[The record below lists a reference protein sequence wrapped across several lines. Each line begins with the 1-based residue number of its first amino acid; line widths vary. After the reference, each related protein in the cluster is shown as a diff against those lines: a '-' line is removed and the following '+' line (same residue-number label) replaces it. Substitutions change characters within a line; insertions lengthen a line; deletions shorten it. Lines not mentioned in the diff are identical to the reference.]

1 MHTIHLLAVDSR
13 YATKDEIKEAR
24 ITDNYYPANWRLMA
38 HQAKTVQA
46 LNSDADIVINTAM
59 TGDGKSLAG
68 QLLLF
73 NNTDWH
79 TLTLYPTNELAL
91 DQQRGL
97 KKLLEDFD
105 SPPVWRPYGFEHA
118 VMNAAELD
126 TLQDHYERS
135 GLNVSRPDAV
145 KRLLGS
151 NYLLSNPDIFH
162 LCVSFAYR
170 NYGSARD
177 ITLGTLASHYRLFT
191 FDEFHLFGTPETA
204 SVMTALLLLRQMKST
219 DKQPRFLFLS
229 ATPQEQ
235 LKHMAAQVGL
245 KVETVNGDYVHG
257 ADVPPEGYRRIL
269 RPIDL
274 TLYAGRL
281 DDWVQAHWQDVILR
295 FYQQHAA
302 SGARGVLIANSVATA
317 HQVHAFL
324 RGVLPPHIRLGKNT
338 GLTPKAD
345 RAMDCDLLVGTST
358 IDVGVD
364 FKINLLIFESVDA
377 ASHMQRLGRLG
388 RHAASSDG
396 RVFEGF
402 EAHAMM
408 PPWVVEGIRSEIPE
422 HAQCD
427 RPTYHQLVT
436 RFFQKTQTFERYIQ
450 RWAGV
455 QAGQILDHL
464 KNGKEIRA
472 QYEHIL
478 MLLKDQYY
486 ALFQN
491 SLKKFWALHDKQRL
505 VIRSASTFR
514 SDSPLTVLVCDQTEN
529 QGKKAYIPYNA
540 LTLLRNADLFYQSW
554 QEAEKEYVRIQQ
566 KQPSRDALPSWDA
579 LQRSEPLAAFLL
591 RGWLPKERRRRVGL
605 KLEHQPEEDQ
615 RERVIELSGFR
626 FDVLGGFDGALRVND
641 TLYARTLVCFLI
653 PDRAPD
659 DVRRIC
665 KLGMQTELLRV
676 SVLGL
681 GDTPWTAAFG
691 RDALLLDS
699 VWRRQRSDADKP
711 LIY

>member
-13 YATKDEIKEAR
+13 YAIEDDIAAAG
-24 ITDNYYPANWRLMA
+24 ITAQYYPEGWRLMG

-46 LNSDADIVINTAM
+46 LRGEADIVINTAM

-68 QLLLF
+68 QLLLL
-73 NNTDWH
+73 NDRHWH
-79 TLTLYPTNELAL
+79 TVTLYPTNELAL
-91 DQQRGL
+91 DQQRSL
-97 KKLLEDFD
+97 RKMFEDLG
-105 SPPVWRPYGFEHA
+105 SPLAWQPYGLEYG

-126 TLQDHYERS
+126 AVQDHYERI
-135 GLNVSRPDAV
+135 GVNVSRPDAV
-145 KRLLGS
+145 KRLLES
-151 NYLLSNPDIFH
+151 DYLLSNPDIFH

-204 SVMTALLLLRQMKST
+204 SVMTALLLLRQMKPAHNPP
-219 DKQPRFLFLS
+219 KFLFLS

-235 LKHMAAQVGL
+235 LKQMAAQVGL
-245 KVETVNGDYVHG
+245 KVETVEGEYVHG
-257 ADVPPEGYRRIL
+257 AEVSPEGYRRIL

-324 RGVLPPHIRLGKNT
+324 RGVLPQHIKLGINT

-402 EAHAMM
+402 EAHALV
-408 PPWVVEGIRSEIPE
+408 PPWVVEGVKSEIAE
-422 HAQCD
+422 HTHSD
-427 RPTYHQLVT
+427 RLTYHQVVT
-436 RFFQKTQTFERYIQ
+436 RFFQNTQTFERYTR

-478 MLLKDQYY
+478 TPLKDQYH

-491 SLKKFWALHDKQRL
+491 SLKKFWGLRDKQPL

-514 SDSPLTVLVCDQTEN
+514 SDSPLMVLVCDIAN
-529 QGKKAYIPYNA
+529 HGKKEYLPYNA
-540 LTLLRNADLFYQSW
+540 LTLLRNADLSYQSW
-554 QEAEKEYVRIQQ
+554 EEAKKEYVRIQQ
-566 KQPSRDALPSWDA
+566 KQPSWDA
-579 LQRSEPLAAFLL
+579 LKRSEPLAAFQLC
-591 RGWLPKERRRRVGL
+591 GWLPKEQRRLVGL
-605 KLEHQPEEDQ
+605 TLDHQPELDQ
-615 RERVIELSGFR
+615 REQVVELSGFR

-641 TLYARTLVCFLI
+641 ALYARTLVCFLI
-653 PDRAPD
+653 PDRTPD
-659 DVRRIC
+659 EVRRMC

-699 VWRRQRSDADKP
+699 VWLRRRSDADKP